1 MDDLIA
7 FPELASANYSDK
19 LRKHVNIIFRVRQ
32 AAFIFLGV
40 LGGICFWF
48 LGGVLVSV
56 ISVLAFHGSG
66 IGAVFGEWYYVGL
79 LFVALAAGG
88 LGGYWLG
95 KRKNFNRPE
104 LKLED

>member
-1 MDDLIA
+1 MH
-7 FPELASANYSDK
+7 FSGSTN
-19 LRKHVNIIFRVRQ
+19 

-56 ISVLAFHGSG
+56 ISVVAFHGSG

-88 LGGYWLG
+88 LGGYCLG

-104 LKLED
+104 SEIGKIKGKKEL